1 MAKQHNEDDEFERL
15 VREFLDT
22 EIKSGDIPEE
32 DQEDTL
38 PLPEQKDERVADTM
52 MNAGSH
58 ERNFKEDVATVTLEL
73 APEYGKGCFWN
84 SPVVITFRPKH
95 KVRFRPNR
103 FKCFIYDEGYFPIC
117 SPSDE
122 CESKHAKGRMLT
134 IEMESQHIWIPGKY
148 ILLVH
153 DTYSCGVT
161 RINFTIDE
169 GMKAIL
175 GKPLLCRFGAV
186 QDVLANCL
194 DGSDDDWEYVARRP
208 GMAQFRKKAMEAR
221 QLAFYNEIRKEK
233 SFGVMDTCENLLLCT
248 RNDDIDTEFLEY
260 YQRLM
265 FIQGHATCADCSSL
279 YNQGLNNPYEPLNDL
294 LNENMRALCLTNLK
308 ELLGPNGK
316 VIMRGVIDKVRAS
329 KGGIPLWLCGSRQEI
344 DEVLGLYPSLRRLFI
359 ADSYVEQEPYTPFEL
374 VDAFFA
380 GIVNENMQP
389 NILVKDR
396 LTRSVLQGFKQGVLT
411 SWTLADIEH
420 FIVEEVRPRYLRR
433 VMVDMLEDIEPKLH
447 EEDVPFEKLTS
458 GSSAY
463 DESIRE
469 LNEMIGLDA
478 VKQGILTMSNQA
490 RLFTERRRR
499 GLTTSNKMI
508 FHSIFTGNPGTGK
521 TTVARKLGKIYRSLG
536 LLSKGEVIAVDRTRL
551 VGQYIGQTE
560 DNMKVILEEA
570 KGNVLFIDEAYN
582 LSTGSEDRKD
592 FGYRVLESLLTV
604 LTQPNP
610 DMLIIFAGYEKE
622 MNAMLNSNPGLQGR
636 FPYRYQFDDYSAD
649 QLMEIALKLFERDD
663 YLLTDEAMAELRQV
677 ITQALDMKTSNFGN
691 ARWVDQLVNNGV
703 IPAMAD
709 RLYSSGEVL
718 SADDIDYQH
727 IEASDI
733 TKAFEKL
740 KPRTIELKP
749 SRHRVKGFSA

>member
-1 MAKQHNEDDEFERL
+1 
-15 VREFLDT
+15 
-22 EIKSGDIPEE
+22 
-32 DQEDTL
+32 
-38 PLPEQKDERVADTM
+38 
-52 MNAGSH
+52 
-58 ERNFKEDVATVTLEL
+58 
-73 APEYGKGCFWN
+73 
-84 SPVVITFRPKH
+84 
-95 KVRFRPNR
+95 
-103 FKCFIYDEGYFPIC
+103 
-117 SPSDE
+117 
-122 CESKHAKGRMLT
+122 
-134 IEMESQHIWIPGKY
+134 
-148 ILLVH
+148 
-153 DTYSCGVT
+153 
-161 RINFTIDE
+161 
-169 GMKAIL
+169 
-175 GKPLLCRFGAV
+175 
-186 QDVLANCL
+186 
-194 DGSDDDWEYVARRP
+194 
-208 GMAQFRKKAMEAR
+208 MAQFRKKAMEAR

-233 SFGVMDTCENLLLCT
+233 SFGVVDTCENLLLCT

-389 NILVKDR
+389 NILVKDH

-521 TTVARKLGKIYRSLG
+521 TTVARMLGKIYRSLG
-536 LLSKGEVIAVDRTRL
+536 LLSKGEVIAVGAGKYNEKLGSRVPLD
-551 VGQYIGQTE
+551 VKPGDKVYYGKFGGNEVKVDGQE
-560 DNMKVILEEA
+560 
-570 KGNVLFIDEAYN
+570 
-582 LSTGSEDRKD
+582 
-592 FGYRVLESLLTV
+592 
-604 LTQPNP
+604 
-610 DMLIIFAGYEKE
+610 
-622 MNAMLNSNPGLQGR
+622 
-636 FPYRYQFDDYSAD
+636 
-649 QLMEIALKLFERDD
+649 
-663 YLLTDEAMAELRQV
+663 YLLLR
-677 ITQALDMKTSNFGN
+677 
-691 ARWVDQLVNNGV
+691 
-703 IPAMAD
+703 
-709 RLYSSGEVL
+709 
-718 SADDIDYQH
+718 ADDIYAI
-727 IEASDI
+727 IED
-733 TKAFEKL
+733 
-740 KPRTIELKP
+740 
-749 SRHRVKGFSA
+749 

>member
-1 MAKQHNEDDEFERL
+1 
-15 VREFLDT
+15 
-22 EIKSGDIPEE
+22 
-32 DQEDTL
+32 
-38 PLPEQKDERVADTM
+38 
-52 MNAGSH
+52 
-58 ERNFKEDVATVTLEL
+58 
-73 APEYGKGCFWN
+73 
-84 SPVVITFRPKH
+84 
-95 KVRFRPNR
+95 
-103 FKCFIYDEGYFPIC
+103 
-117 SPSDE
+117 
-122 CESKHAKGRMLT
+122 
-134 IEMESQHIWIPGKY
+134 
-148 ILLVH
+148 
-153 DTYSCGVT
+153 
-161 RINFTIDE
+161 
-169 GMKAIL
+169 
-175 GKPLLCRFGAV
+175 
-186 QDVLANCL
+186 
-194 DGSDDDWEYVARRP
+194 
-208 GMAQFRKKAMEAR
+208 
-221 QLAFYNEIRKEK
+221 
-233 SFGVMDTCENLLLCT
+233 
-248 RNDDIDTEFLEY
+248 
-260 YQRLM
+260 
-265 FIQGHATCADCSSL
+265 
-279 YNQGLNNPYEPLNDL
+279 
-294 LNENMRALCLTNLK
+294 
-308 ELLGPNGK
+308 
-316 VIMRGVIDKVRAS
+316 
-329 KGGIPLWLCGSRQEI
+329 
-344 DEVLGLYPSLRRLFI
+344 
-359 ADSYVEQEPYTPFEL
+359 
-374 VDAFFA
+374 
-380 GIVNENMQP
+380 
-389 NILVKDR
+389 
-396 LTRSVLQGFKQGVLT
+396 
-411 SWTLADIEH
+411 
-420 FIVEEVRPRYLRR
+420 
-433 VMVDMLEDIEPKLH
+433 MVDMLEDIEPKLH

-521 TTVARKLGKIYRSLG
+521 TTVARMLGKIYRSLG

-622 MNAMLNSNPGLQGR
+622 MDAMLNSNPGLQGR

-733 TKAFEKL
+733 TKAFENL
-740 KPRTIELKP
+740 KPKSIELKP